1 MSKLLLD
8 VRVPTDYKRGDLADI
23 IRIICQQ
30 VNDLSEGR
38 ISARYQAHT
47 AIPAGSAVSYAKGD
61 IVWDSNPTVTASV
74 APGIAASYVRLGW
87 VCVAPGSPGTFK
99 EMRVLTGA

>member
-8 VRVPTDYKRGDLADI
+8 ARVPYEYKRGDVSDI
-23 IRIICQQ
+23 IRTLCNQ

-38 ISARYQAHT
+38 IAARYQAHT
-47 AIPAGSAVSYAKGD
+47 AIPTGSAVSYAKGD

-74 APGIAASYVRLGW
+74 APGIAASYVRTGW
-87 VCVAPGSPGTFK
+87 ICVAPGSPGTFK
-99 EMRVLTGA
+99 EMRVLTGV